1 MYVTILR
8 VKKPVSRASQE
19 SQISLSRD
27 MSISQY
33 PVGSPSPPTLGLN
46 IDRCI
51 MVVCFNTFVQCET
64 IKLSIDQIL
73 LTNIHTYKS
82 RINIKF

>member
-1 MYVTILR
+1 MHVTILR

-46 IDRCI
+46 IDRCSQ
-51 MVVCFNTFVQCET
+51 VVTFYPALPQHVNDA
-64 IKLSIDQIL
+64 IAG
-73 LTNIHTYKS
+73 
-82 RINIKF
+82 INYESSVFIIGHC